1 MKKKVTLS
9 ESELVK
15 VIGKIVESIDINN
28 YDTED
33 FVEVFL
39 QFFRPWVKL
48 NYGDEVSEYPLSYLV
63 KKYALDFST
72 DNKLNTPYISSISS
86 SNLEVDSKFGREIV
100 KKGMK
105 ELPRLRPKIK
115 FTEQFKTSLEFFINQ
130 LGLPDFF
137 NFEFI
142 EESPYNV
149 LISLKVDFETL
160 VRYPTETEFRFRTI
174 ENEIEN
180 RIVDFLGVEI
190 GNPTYGQLGL
200 RFTLQYVGVEE
211 WVKNQLNKV
220 IKKKIKEIPESS
232 IVSQIR
238 FETKKYEMGG
248 TIRINFKKYRKIIEF
263 RKNVE
268 NVLTELGYNVNTL
281 QVE

>member
-9 ESELVK
+9 ESELIK
-15 VIGKIVESIDINN
+15 VIGKIVESFDTEN

-72 DNKLNTPYISSISS
+72 DNKLNTSYILSTRST
-86 SNLEVDSKFGREIV
+86 NLKMASEIGREIV

-105 ELPRLRPKIK
+105 KLPTLRPKIK
-115 FTEQFKTSLEFFINQ
+115 FTEQYKAPLEFFINQ
-130 LGLPDFF
+130 LRLPDFF

-160 VRYPTETEFRFRTI
+160 LRYPTEINLTPTSI
-174 ENEIEN
+174 ENEIKK
-180 RIVDFLGVEI
+180 RIVDFLGAEI

-200 RFTLQYVGVEE
+200 RFRFNYVGVEE

-220 IKKKIKEIPESS
+220 IKKKIKEIPEAS

-238 FETKKYEMGG
+238 FETKNVGMGG
-248 TIRINFKKYRKIIEF
+248 ELKINFRTYRNTIQF
-263 RKNVE
+263 RE
-268 NVLTELGYNVNTL
+268 NVKQVLTGLGYNVKTL
-281 QVE
+281 KVE

>member
-1 MKKKVTLS
+1 MKKNVILS

-15 VIGKIVESIDINN
+15 VIGKIVESIDTDN
-28 YDTED
+28 YDNED

-39 QFFRPWVKL
+39 QFFRPWVKI
-48 NYGDEVSEYPLSYLV
+48 NHGDEVSEYPLSYLV

-72 DNKLNTPYISSISS
+72 DNGLTSYHLSSVSY
-86 SNLEVDSKFGREIV
+86 SNLKVASEIGREIV

-105 ELPRLRPKIK
+105 KLPTLRPKMK
-115 FTEQFKTSLEFFINQ
+115 FTEQFKTPLEFFMNQ

-160 VRYPTETEFRFRTI
+160 LRYPTDTKFTFGAI
-174 ENEIEN
+174 ENQIKK
-180 RIVDFLGVEI
+180 RIVDFLGAEI
-190 GNPTYGQLGL
+190 GNPIYGQLGL
-200 RFTLQYVGVEE
+200 SFRFNYVGVEE

-238 FETKKYEMGG
+238 FETKNYYMGG
-248 TIRINFKKYRKIIEF
+248 AITINFRTYRNTIQF
-263 RKNVE
+263 RE
-268 NVLTELGYNVNTL
+268 NVKKVLTGLGYNVKTL
-281 QVE
+281 EVE

>member
-1 MKKKVTLS
+1 MKKNVILS
-9 ESELVK
+9 ESELIK
-15 VIGKIVESIDINN
+15 VIGKIVESIDTQN

-39 QFFRPWVKL
+39 QFFRPWVKT

-72 DNKLNTPYISSISS
+72 DNKLNTSYILSIRS
-86 SNLEVDSKFGREIV
+86 SNLKMASEIGREIV

-105 ELPRLRPKIK
+105 KLPTLRPKIK
-115 FTEQFKTSLEFFINQ
+115 FTEKFKTPLEFFINQ
-130 LGLPDFF
+130 LELPDFF
-137 NFEFI
+137 NLEFI

-160 VRYPTETEFRFRTI
+160 LRYPTETKFNPGTI
-174 ENEIEN
+174 QKKIEE
-180 RIVDFLGVEI
+180 RIVNFLGADI
-190 GNPTYGQLGL
+190 GNPIHGQLGL
-200 RFTLQYVGVEE
+200 NFNFQYVGVEE

-220 IKKKIKEIPESS
+220 IKKKIKEIPEAS
-232 IVSQIR
+232 IVSQIK
-238 FETKKYEMGG
+238 FETKKYPMGG
-248 TIRINFKKYRKIIEF
+248 TIKINFKSYRNTNQF
-263 RKNVE
+263 REGVR

-281 QVE
+281 EVE